1 MYFPLS
7 TLSRNKKTY
16 SHHMEVGWGVGP
28 IMGADH
34 GPDPNHGVKPCSE
47 AVNRFVW
54 TVFVMREHLNAEG
67 EALKPER

>member
-1 MYFPLS
+1 MG
-7 TLSRNKKTY
+7 R
-16 SHHMEVGWGVGP
+16 GP
-28 IMGADH
+28 DH